1 MKRIHNILYNLLLI
15 AGLSSCVTDN
25 ALDDCPNQGGN
36 ETATAQVVL
45 SLSIPDGQLP
55 PTRVVSESEVN
66 SLWVLEFENDILK
79 ENIITLMAS
88 VFILLLKKLSIRL
101 FYQ

>member
-66 SLWVLEFENDILK
+66 SLWVLEFE
-79 ENIITLMAS
+79 MAS

>member
-36 ETATAQVVL
+36 ETATC
-45 SLSIPDGQLP
+45 
-55 PTRVVSESEVN
+55 
-66 SLWVLEFENDILK
+66 
-79 ENIITLMAS
+79 
-88 VFILLLKKLSIRL
+88 LLYTSRCV
-101 FYQ
+101 